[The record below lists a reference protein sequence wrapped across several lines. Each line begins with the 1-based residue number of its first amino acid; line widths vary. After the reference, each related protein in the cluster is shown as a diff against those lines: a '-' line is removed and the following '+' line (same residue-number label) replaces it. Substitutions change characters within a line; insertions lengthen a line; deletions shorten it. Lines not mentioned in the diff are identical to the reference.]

1 MKQPK
6 VFFLADGRWRTSHS
20 AQTLRGEDDFLMG
33 DTKCIML
40 SLAAKLDIENTKCE
54 EGNKGIFL
62 RSTLTNRSTKS
73 RAADQLATFQA
84 TRISEFNTRL

>member
-6 VFFLADGRWRTSHS
+6 VFFLADGWWRTSHS
-20 AQTLRGEDDFLMG
+20 VQTLRGEAPFVMG

-40 SLAAKLDIENTKCE
+40 SLAAKLDLENTKCE

-62 RSTLTNRSTKS
+62 PKIIQR
-73 RAADQLATFQA
+73 
-84 TRISEFNTRL
+84 